1 MRSSVKIFA
10 RIGELIQGILPDR
23 SPFLVSGLPSR
34 VFFSEAS
41 LEDNARHSATG
52 AWSPGSHFPPASAAA
67 AVLPPKAR
75 QALELFRSA
84 LPAGRSS
91 SGIFRPASG
100 HTRPLPLIHLHSNI
114 PSGKG
119 LSSSSADILSVLY
132 LANDYY
138 GAGFTNSELYTLAA
152 RVEPTDPCLS
162 DDIVVFKQQAG
173 VTERSLSLPPLTML
187 YFDAAPDRQINTVD
201 VRRHYDQQAS
211 GFFQSLLYRF
221 LQAAEYNNYAA
232 LFDCITHSALYNH
245 SVISLPRFEEYHRLA
260 IHAQAGLMV
269 AHSGTIMGLLTRPED
284 AATLLPV
291 LETMANRYH
300 PTHVYKEQYFS
311 TGI

>member
-1 MRSSVKIFA
+1 MKSSVKIFA

-34 VFFSEAS
+34 VFFSEAAIPRRTDGAALTS
-41 LEDNARHSATG
+41 GARPTSAI
-52 AWSPGSHFPPASAAA
+52 
-67 AVLPPKAR
+67 LPPKAR
-75 QALELFRSA
+75 LALELFRSA
-84 LPAGRSS
+84 LPVGQSAG
-91 SGIFRPASG
+91 GVFRPVTG
-100 HTRPLPLIHLHSNI
+100 HTHRTAPLPPIRLYSNI

-138 GAGFTNSELYTLAA
+138 EAGFTDNELYMLAA

-187 YFDAAPDRQINTVD
+187 YFDAAPDRQINTLD
-201 VRRHYDQQAS
+201 VRRHYDQRAS
-211 GFFQSLLYRF
+211 GFFQSLLHRF
-221 LQAAEYNNYAA
+221 LQAAEHRNYPA
-232 LFDCITHSALYNH
+232 LFDCITHSALYNQ

-269 AHSGTIMGLLTRPED
+269 AHSGTIIGLLTRPED

-291 LETMANRYH
+291 VETMANRCH